1 MIAGTIISY
10 NRSEHGKAA
19 GLRKPRYLI
28 RDRDSVSGEVF
39 IRRLRA
45 MGIRQFVAICTE
57 PGNPRLLRTAW
68 WS

>member
-1 MIAGTIISY
+1 
-10 NRSEHGKAA
+10 
-19 GLRKPRYLI
+19 
-28 RDRDSVSGEVF
+28 VF

-68 WS
+68 WGWEDSNFQPNGYRPVAAHLNSVCDNSISVADFWQR